1 MGVALEI
8 FNLIIGILWCYVV
21 SAYRLVIPV
30 PRKKING
37 EIVLITGIC
46 TAGEHTL
53 LSFHHQSIDDFL
65 NDLIP
70 RWSIRLYDRKVTCD
84 VIIEKRYIL
93 YPFYIRRFKIEF
105 CLM

>member
-8 FNLIIGILWCYVV
+8 FNLIIGMLWCYVV

-46 TAGEHTL
+46 TAG
-53 LSFHHQSIDDFL
+53 
-65 NDLIP
+65 
-70 RWSIRLYDRKVTCD
+70 
-84 VIIEKRYIL
+84 
-93 YPFYIRRFKIEF
+93 
-105 CLM
+105 